1 MNESNSRF
9 EFGKNWTAFLE
20 SVDERR
26 IESSMESLRSM
37 LGAERLYGKSFLDI
51 GCGSGLSSL
60 AAMRLGARVHAFD
73 YDNASVACAKEL
85 RRRFAD
91 QATDWTIE
99 QGSALDQAYLQSLGP
114 FDIVYSW
121 GVLHHTGNMNRA
133 IELATDR
140 IRKGGLL
147 FIAIY
152 HDQGSASRRWAMVKR
167 TYQRL
172 PAVLRPAWVAA
183 IASIYETKFAIA
195 RLLRGQNPLPFS
207 DWKNKASDRGMSAW
221 YDWVDWVGGWPFEVA
236 SPDNI
241 INPLADKGFLLQRLK
256 TVGNGWGCNE
266 YVFHRALKSEI

>member
-1 MNESNSRF
+1 VDVKASRDDSRF
-9 EFGKNWTAFLE
+9 EFGKNWTAFLK

-26 IESSMESLRSM
+26 IESSIESLRSM
-37 LGAERLYGKSFLDI
+37 LGRERLDGKTFLDI

-60 AAMRLGARVHAFD
+60 AAIRLNATVHAFD
-73 YDNASVACAKEL
+73 FDNASVACAKEL
-85 RRRFAD
+85 KRRYAEE
-91 QATDWTIE
+91 ATQWMIE
-99 QGSALDQAYLQSLGP
+99 QGSALDQHYLQSLGQ

-121 GVLHHTGNMNRA
+121 GVLHHTGHMNRA

-140 IRKGGLL
+140 VRKGGLL

-167 TYQRL
+167 IYQRL
-172 PAVLRPAWVAA
+172 PAILRPAWVAA
-183 IASIYETKFAIA
+183 IASIYEAKFAMA
-195 RLLRGQNPLPFS
+195 RLARGQNPLPFA

-241 INPLADKGFLLQRLK
+241 INPLADKGFGLVRLK

-266 YVFHRALKSEI
+266 YVFQREQ